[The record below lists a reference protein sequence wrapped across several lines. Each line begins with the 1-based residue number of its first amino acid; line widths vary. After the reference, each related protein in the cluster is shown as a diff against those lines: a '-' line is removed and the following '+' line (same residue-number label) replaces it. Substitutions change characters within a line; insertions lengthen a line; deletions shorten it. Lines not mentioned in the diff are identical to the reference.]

1 MFLNF
6 LKILATV
13 KKTVLCVPIP
23 GWHGDNLVEESFNML
38 WYKGW
43 KTKIIVQT
51 SIGEK
56 KKKYEKKLVNA
67 LNSIAVPNHSNFEV
81 SH

>member
-1 MFLNF
+1 M
-6 LKILATV
+6 
-13 KKTVLCVPIP
+13 P
-23 GWHGDNLVEESFNML
+23 